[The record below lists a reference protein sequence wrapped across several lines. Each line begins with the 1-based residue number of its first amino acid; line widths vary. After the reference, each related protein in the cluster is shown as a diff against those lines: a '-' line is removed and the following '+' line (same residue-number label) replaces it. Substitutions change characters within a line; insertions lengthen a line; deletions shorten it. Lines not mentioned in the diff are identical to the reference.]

1 MIQSPLPVDRSHMKS
16 HQEDGQA
23 VGLHGRRLSGNR
35 FSNLGNLRLSLPVWY
50 KNQQQPILC

>member
-1 MIQSPLPVDRSHMKS
+1 MKS

-23 VGLHGRRLSGNR
+23 VGLHGQLLSGNR

-50 KNQQQPILC
+50 KNQQQPLL

>member
-1 MIQSPLPVDRSHMKS
+1 MIQSPLPVDRS

-23 VGLHGRRLSGNR
+23 VGLHGQMLSGNR
-35 FSNLGNLRLSLPVWY
+35 FSNLGNLRLSLLVWY